1 MIQMLKVNTT
11 LTSKFA
17 RNSQQMGIKLYNLF
31 LVDFWYELFKIKIDE
46 FLYVR

>member
-1 MIQMLKVNTT
+1 MLKVNTT
-11 LTSKFA
+11 LTSKFT

-31 LVDFWYELFKIKIDE
+31 LVDLWYELFKIKIDE